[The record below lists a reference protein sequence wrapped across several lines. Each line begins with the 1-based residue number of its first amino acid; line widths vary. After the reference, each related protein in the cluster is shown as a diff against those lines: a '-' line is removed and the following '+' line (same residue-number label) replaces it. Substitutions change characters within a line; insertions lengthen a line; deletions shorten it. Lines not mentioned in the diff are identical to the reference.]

1 MKHVILLMFVLII
14 SGCFGSKESEIV
26 YPDTVGGRFFNMI
39 VAGDVEAVEEQL
51 KQNPSLANY
60 RISQDDP
67 NDEFEDINGLA
78 LAALKDRYEILVILL
93 EHGADPNSEFLG
105 MPVTWDVVG
114 VFEDQDLEKV
124 QVALVAL
131 LDRGADPNARSEPS
145 DNPLLISAASHYSLV
160 TILLEYGADPNA
172 QNDKGETA
180 ADIVRGYLD
189 SAQQQQDTFEII
201 RWKQILTVLEGASV
215 VQEDENSTLNRTTD
229 E

>member
-1 MKHVILLMFVLII
+1 MKCVTLLILTLIL
-14 SGCFGSKESEIV
+14 SGCFGGNESEIV

-78 LAALKDRYEILVILL
+78 LAALKERYEILVILL

-105 MPVTWDVVG
+105 TPVTRDVVG
-114 VFEDQDLEKV
+114 AVKDQDVEKA

-131 LDRGADPNARSEPS
+131 LDRGADPNARSEPT
-145 DNPLLISAASHYSLV
+145 DNPLLISVASQYSLV
-160 TILLEYGADPNA
+160 AILLEYGADPNA

-180 ADIVRGYLD
+180 ADIVRGYFN

-201 RWKQILTVLEGASV
+201 RWKQLLAVLEGAS
-215 VQEDENSTLNRTTD
+215 TTD
-229 E
+229 NGATDE